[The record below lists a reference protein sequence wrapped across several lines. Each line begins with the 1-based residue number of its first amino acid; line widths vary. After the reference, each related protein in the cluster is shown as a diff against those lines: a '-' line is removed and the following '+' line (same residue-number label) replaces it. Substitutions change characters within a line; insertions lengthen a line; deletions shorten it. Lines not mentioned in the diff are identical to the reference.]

1 MKKEPE
7 INREATDHP
16 GGGSGG
22 CRYNTRL
29 LYTGVT
35 QLRVVK
41 SSGVPMTFR
50 VRRRDVLSESRMR
63 ESRMSGSMRR
73 MWKRSDGLAI
83 EAPPNER
90 GGNRQAEP

>member
-1 MKKEPE
+1 MKKELE
-7 INREATDHP
+7 INREAADHP

-35 QLRVVK
+35 QLWVVK
-41 SSGVPMTFR
+41 SSGVRITFR
-50 VRRRDVLSESRMR
+50 VRKRDVLSENRMR
-63 ESRMSGSMRR
+63 ETRMSGSMRR
-73 MWKRSDGLAI
+73 MWKRSDGLAT

>member
-1 MKKEPE
+1 
-7 INREATDHP
+7 
-16 GGGSGG
+16 
-22 CRYNTRL
+22 
-29 LYTGVT
+29 
-35 QLRVVK
+35 
-41 SSGVPMTFR
+41 MTFR

-63 ESRMSGSMRR
+63 EIRMSGSMRR